1 MRPALACLGCATR
14 ISMSWVGVVGILYEI
29 QYHFLYE
36 MVMVC
41 VCGGRVLASKLFYD
55 FCYVVA
61 LVLYYK
67 MDI

>member
-1 MRPALACLGCATR
+1 
-14 ISMSWVGVVGILYEI
+14 MSWVGVVSILYEI